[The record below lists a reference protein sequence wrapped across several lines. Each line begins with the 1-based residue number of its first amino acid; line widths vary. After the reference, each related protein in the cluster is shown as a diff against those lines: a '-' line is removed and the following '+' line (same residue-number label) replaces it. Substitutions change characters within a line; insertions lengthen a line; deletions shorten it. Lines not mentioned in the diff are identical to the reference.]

1 MATGDIF
8 VELGGNNASITLQPL
23 GTAAIMVTSLANNV
37 GVGSEPPVEI
47 PMGPTMHLSLNRVH
61 RPVVCKVQKFSEI
74 TQIIFLFQQVVRE
87 PTIALLEL
95 KSHKRQKGKKTQSE
109 IYY

>member
-23 GTAAIMVTSLANNV
+23 GTAAIMVTSLANTV

-47 PMGPTMHLSLNRVH
+47 TDGANNASFAKSGTQASSMQSSKIFGNNTNYIFVPAGGAGTYN
-61 RPVVCKVQKFSEI
+61 CI
-74 TQIIFLFQQVVRE
+74 TGVEV
-87 PTIALLEL
+87 A
-95 KSHKRQKGKKTQSE
+95 
-109 IYY
+109 